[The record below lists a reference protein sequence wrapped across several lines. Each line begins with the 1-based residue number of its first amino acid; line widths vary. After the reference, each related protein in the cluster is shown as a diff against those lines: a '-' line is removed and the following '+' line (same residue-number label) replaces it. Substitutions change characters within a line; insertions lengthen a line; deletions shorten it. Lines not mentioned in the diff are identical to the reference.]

1 MTPAERW
8 RRAAVAQGKENRLML
23 RAIGCFVVLV
33 IVVALAI
40 VFGLL
45 DLIF

>member
-1 MTPAERW
+1 LLPE
-8 RRAAVAQGKENRLML
+8 KENRPML